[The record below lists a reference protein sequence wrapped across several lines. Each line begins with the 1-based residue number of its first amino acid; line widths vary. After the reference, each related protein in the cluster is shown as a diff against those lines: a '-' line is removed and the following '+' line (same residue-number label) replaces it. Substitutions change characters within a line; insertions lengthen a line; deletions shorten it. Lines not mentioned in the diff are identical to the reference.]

1 MPDEVSAFTF
11 RTWLRAGNAEEWV
24 PGHRLL
30 LYVDDGGNAAP
41 QAVSWGTVDGA
52 QSSLALSRD
61 LASCSGHHVTAAGDV
76 REIRDELQDR
86 ASDPLDV
93 ERAGGHEFDTETEGT
108 AGWRPA
114 DRLRLLID
122 DGTELPLRRAAWRDR
137 AGNAASV
144 ALRSPSPSGNADVT
158 DMVTTVWASAEHR
171 AADEVAANLV
181 DGTHSTWFAP
191 RNEASL
197 EFRFPRPVVIDQY
210 VFTSAGDAPDRDP
223 RSWVV
228 HGSTDGRLWRVLD
241 SRGGESFADR
251 HESRP
256 YRIYVEPRAYD
267 RYRFDIHASNGSPHL
282 RLQDVRFLAQSSGF
296 TGYRHPAGHD
306 PVAYRGRRVAKE
318 PPAVRMGPLPEGL
331 PTVTESYSARDLA
344 RQRRAEPMSASGAGP
359 RKESE
364 GDETAPRPEP
374 GPSTVTEWRAFLSD
388 YGSTFPDADRLR
400 EAGSDGRGKHPLS
413 QTQRE
418 TRRPGREPA
427 SEEAVLAA
435 EARLGVRLPPAY
447 RNFLLTSNGW
457 TTIGRLDLLGAEEIG
472 WFPDLDPGL
481 LEAWESAG
489 FPDVTRTLERSLL
502 ITNDD
507 GGSGGHWLLDSGRVA
522 EDGEWIAY
530 EWWPGEGGDLEE
542 HDNVGDL
549 VARAVEASS

>member
-11 RTWLRAGNAEEWV
+11 RTWLRAGNAEEWE

-76 REIRDELQDR
+76 REIRGELQDR

-210 VFTSAGDAPDRDP
+210 VLTSSGDAPDRDP

-241 SRGGESFADR
+241 SRGGESFDDR

-267 RYRFDIHASNGSPHL
+267 RYRFDIHASNGDPHL
-282 RLQDVRFLAQSSGF
+282 RLQAVRFLAQSSGF

-306 PVAYRGRRVAKE
+306 PVAYRGGGSRRNHRPCGWAPFRRACPRSRSRTARGTWRGSGV
-318 PPAVRMGPLPEGL
+318 PSRCPLPAPG
-331 PTVTESYSARDLA
+331 RG
-344 RQRRAEPMSASGAGP
+344 RRARVTRPRHAPSRGRRPSPSGA
-359 RKESE
+359 RSSV
-364 GDETAPRPEP
+364 TAARR
-374 GPSTVTEWRAFLSD
+374 SRTRTVSA
-388 YGSTFPDADRLR
+388 
-400 EAGSDGRGKHPLS
+400 
-413 QTQRE
+413 
-418 TRRPGREPA
+418 RPGRTA
-427 SEEAVLAA
+427 
-435 EARLGVRLPPAY
+435 
-447 RNFLLTSNGW
+447 
-457 TTIGRLDLLGAEEIG
+457 
-472 WFPDLDPGL
+472 
-481 LEAWESAG
+481 
-489 FPDVTRTLERSLL
+489 ERS
-502 ITNDD
+502 T
-507 GGSGGHWLLDSGRVA
+507 R
-522 EDGEWIAY
+522 
-530 EWWPGEGGDLEE
+530 
-542 HDNVGDL
+542 
-549 VARAVEASS
+549 